1 MMKDTYY
8 YTIENNESISF
19 RTFDDAAKMAPYF
32 GADTV
37 LRRAKAEG
45 EVITIIRLLNA

>member
-1 MMKDTYY
+1 MKDTY

-19 RTFDDAAKMAPYF
+19 KSFDDAAKLAPYF

-37 LRRAKAEG
+37 LRKRKN
-45 EVITIIRLLNA
+45 EVVTIIRLLIV